1 MLTTLLTVRLLKSRV
16 RKQRS
21 RKHGINLSSRP
32 LFTVCFTSSP
42 AQPERVAF
50 YGLCFF
56 CLQWCGFHF
65 SPSSW
70 LRSTTA
76 TRSRQKS
83 VWNTTPCRLFQRWLS
98 ATSTCSKG
106 LWLERQCMKKFCPK
120 FMHLLIK
127 KMGLY
132 DVNDSIDL
140 NKYHDLNITQFYI
153 DAGHQSSDTVG
164 HCIWDGKPTCD
175 HRNFT
180 SVLTSM
186 GLCHTFNSG
195 KF

>member
-1 MLTTLLTVRLLKSRV
+1 MIIHIDQSIKAGTSVKFIPLLHENSFLGEGKGPLWILHYLKQSWEKQNIQSEASHMILTTLLTVRLLKSRV

-56 CLQWCGFHF
+56 CWQWCGFHF

-106 LWLERQCMKKFCPK
+106 LWLERQRMKKFCPN
-120 FMHLLIK
+120 FMHPLLK
-127 KMGLY
+127 K
-132 DVNDSIDL
+132 
-140 NKYHDLNITQFYI
+140 
-153 DAGHQSSDTVG
+153 
-164 HCIWDGKPTCD
+164 WTCPM
-175 HRNFT
+175 
-180 SVLTSM
+180 SMIALT
-186 GLCHTFNSG
+186 
-195 KF
+195 